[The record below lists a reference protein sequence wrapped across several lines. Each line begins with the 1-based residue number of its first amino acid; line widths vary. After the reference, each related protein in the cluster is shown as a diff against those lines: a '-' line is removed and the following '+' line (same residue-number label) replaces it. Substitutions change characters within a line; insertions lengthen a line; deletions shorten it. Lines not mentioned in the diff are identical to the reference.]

1 MAKPDHFTG
10 KLLVDKSYV
19 EASGFP
25 AFQLS
30 TGKNMLKQPTITL
43 TSDESTNLKDTD

>member
-10 KLLVDKSYV
+10 KLLVDTSYI

-25 AFQLS
+25 AFQLP
-30 TGKNMLKQPTITL
+30 TGKKYAEQPNHYF
-43 TSDESTNLKDTD
+43 DMWWKR

>member
-10 KLLVDKSYV
+10 KLLVDTSYI

-25 AFQLS
+25 AFQLP
-30 TGKNMLKQPTITL
+30 TGKNMQKQPTITL
-43 TSDESTNLKDTD
+43 ICDESTNLKDTD